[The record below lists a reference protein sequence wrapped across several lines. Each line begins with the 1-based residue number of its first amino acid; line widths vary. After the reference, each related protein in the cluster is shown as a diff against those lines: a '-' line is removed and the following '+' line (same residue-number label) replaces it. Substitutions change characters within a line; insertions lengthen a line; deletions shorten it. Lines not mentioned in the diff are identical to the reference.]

1 MAHDTHPRRVPA
13 EIASAVEELLPKLT
27 QRDAERLGRLVEL
40 LDGSRQASMATVL
53 PEVFGDVAAAHR
65 PAYLRQL
72 RQRIHA
78 AAEQIDRERA
88 KAGDATPRTLR
99 ITDAAGEKPSTPI
112 ARKRIEVRLGGQT
125 STEVEL
131 LRKLV
136 AIGVPPQSDAYVSAA
151 FVTPRAIA
159 WSEKRSPQRAA
170 ETAPRKA
177 APAAPAAADGP
188 WKGKALA
195 ELEKEFGAVLSAHL
209 DPKRAQRFEQWFAK
223 LCKESGIVTTSQ
235 IDRRG
240 SEDDPSLL
248 LDGERYLFDVK
259 RVLAGAGPDQLAP
272 FHERVTKRADAAGGF
287 FVSAFGFS
295 GDALHWM
302 TEGREPRFC
311 FVDGGDL
318 RAVLR
323 GEIRLDVLLRAK
335 LEMLHSRSVV
345 SANARNVLQDPAL
358 LLKALEPGRSE
369 DSAAASAPAQ
379 PAASRASEPASEA
392 RPAAQHALGAL
403 RRWAESDAAPGVV
416 VVLGEA
422 GGGKTFLARRFA
434 SSLHTY
440 PVRGRVGAYADI
452 GTIPLA
458 ASAPDLSIQ
467 QILRHWLRRAG
478 EAESGADALVRTT
491 VAGQTIL
498 ILDGADRLAASL
510 DGPRAAALWSEL
522 ALLGR
527 GRGKVVITC
536 RKEAFDSDAS
546 VREAFPNAL
555 VLELEPF
562 EARRAASAWRRAGR
576 KGTPAAKGALAELAA
591 RPGFLQKFAAL
602 DGLAPTEQIERLAEE
617 WLDRDRQRGLLST
630 AAKRRALEAVAAAL
644 WKQRSST
651 IRADELE
658 SCAAKAVRRLLPNAT
673 LATLQSAVHDLRS
686 SSLLARNEAG
696 AVRFVHP
703 AIQEYFLAR
712 AIARALAQGRGES
725 LKNMPFPEKVAQ
737 RAAELL
743 RERRASDAAPRATD
757 ARSATSAEA

>member
-1 MAHDTHPRRVPA
+1 MAHDTHPPRVPA
-13 EIASAVEELLPKLT
+13 EIASAVEELLPRLT

-40 LDGSRQASMATVL
+40 LDAHRQASLATIL
-53 PEVFGDVAAAHR
+53 PAVFGDVAAAHR

-72 RQRIHA
+72 RQRVHA
-78 AAEQIDRERA
+78 AAERIDRERA
-88 KAGDATPRTLR
+88 KAGDATARTLR
-99 ITDAAGEKPSTPI
+99 ITDAVGEKPSTPI
-112 ARKRIEVRLGGQT
+112 ARKRIEVRLGGHT
-125 STEVEL
+125 STDVEL
-131 LRKLV
+131 LRRLA
-136 AIGVPPQSDAYVSAA
+136 AIGAPPPSDAYAA
-151 FVTPRAIA
+151 ATFVAPRAIA
-159 WSEKRSPQRAA
+159 WSVRSSLLPGA
-170 ETAPRKA
+170 EAPSRKA
-177 APAAPAAADGP
+177 PPSAPTATGGP
-188 WKGKALA
+188 WKGRPMA

-223 LCKESGIVTTSQ
+223 LCKESGIVTTTQ

-345 SANARNVLQDPAL
+345 SANARNVLQDSAL
-358 LLKALEPGRSE
+358 LLRALEPGRSE
-369 DSAAASAPAQ
+369 DSAAAGAPAQ
-379 PAASRASEPASEA
+379 AAAARAPEPAREA

-403 RRWAESDAAPGVV
+403 RRWAESDAAPGVA

-422 GGGKTFLARRFA
+422 GSGKTFLARRFA

-440 PVRGRVGAYADI
+440 PLRGRIGAYADV

-458 ASAPDLSIQ
+458 ASAPELSVQ

-478 EAESGADALVRTT
+478 EADSGVDALVRAT

-510 DGPRAAALWSEL
+510 DGPRSAALWGEL
-522 ALLGR
+522 AILGR
-527 GRGKVVITC
+527 GRGKVMITC

-686 SSLLARNEAG
+686 SSLLARDEAG

-712 AIARALAQGRGES
+712 AVARVLAKGRGES

-737 RAAELL
+737 RAAEIA
-743 RERRASDAAPRATD
+743 RARRIPEAEPRRAE
-757 ARSATSAEA
+757 TSASADHQL